1 MNKTIEKIITTIN
14 KHYLNHDTEDLAGYI
29 TDIQD
34 HFAVDKETMF
44 LALSDERCL
53 VRNINFYAQFLTD
66 DWEVK

>member
-1 MNKTIEKIITTIN
+1 MEKIINVIN
-14 KHYLNHDTEDLAGYI
+14 EHYLKHDTEDLAGYI